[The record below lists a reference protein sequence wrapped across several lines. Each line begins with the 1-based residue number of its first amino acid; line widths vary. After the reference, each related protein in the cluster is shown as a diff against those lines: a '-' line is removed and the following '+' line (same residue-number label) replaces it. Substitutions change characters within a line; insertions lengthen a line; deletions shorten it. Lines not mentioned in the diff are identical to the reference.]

1 LSEVPRGTSVTAPD
15 FSQKGAIARRVKR
28 VCGGL
33 ALGSFL
39 QERWKGFKR
48 NGRKAERLGIGK

>member
-1 LSEVPRGTSVTAPD
+1 VPRGTSVTAPD